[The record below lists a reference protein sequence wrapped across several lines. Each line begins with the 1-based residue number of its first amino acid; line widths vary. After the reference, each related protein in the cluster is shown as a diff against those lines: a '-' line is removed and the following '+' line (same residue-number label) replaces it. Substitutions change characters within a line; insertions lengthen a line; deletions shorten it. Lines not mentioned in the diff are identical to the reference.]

1 MPGFERH
8 AHYTGAMA
16 EHVLIDGNNL
26 LHAMHALAPVPHVGR
41 ETMVKIIERWAREG
55 DDEVTLVFDG
65 PAPRGGL
72 SKQMASSR
80 IAVRFS
86 APRTA
91 DDVIVGYFAKRG
103 SGAAYRVVSSDT
115 AIGHAARAKKG
126 RVTSAAEFIGEL
138 FPEGGSSSG
147 ARTSGDGVGGGSP
160 TAEKPSA
167 MSDAERDEWLEIFGD
182 ADDGES
188 FPGESAMRG

>member
-1 MPGFERH
+1 
-8 AHYTGAMA
+8 MA

-26 LHAMHALAPVPHVGR
+26 LHAMHALAPIPHVGR
-41 ETMVKIIERWAREG
+41 ETMVKIIERWARAG

-65 PAPRGGL
+65 PSPRGGL

-91 DDVIVGYFAKRG
+91 DDVIVGFFARRG
-103 SGAAYRVVSSDT
+103 SGSAYRVVSSDT

-126 RVTSAAEFIGEL
+126 RVTSSAEFIAEL
-138 FPEGGSSSG
+138 FPERESNAGERSRRESVDGGTPAS
-147 ARTSGDGVGGGSP
+147 
-160 TAEKPSA
+160 EKPAA
-167 MSDAERDEWLEIFGD
+167 MSDAERDEWLEIFRD

>member
-1 MPGFERH
+1 
-8 AHYTGAMA
+8 MA

-26 LHAMHALAPVPHVGR
+26 LHAMHALAPIPHVGR
-41 ETMVKIIERWAREG
+41 ETMVKIIERWARGG

-103 SGAAYRVVSSDT
+103 SGSAYRVVSSDT

-126 RVTSAAEFIGEL
+126 RVTSSAEFIDEL
-138 FPEGGSSSG
+138 FPK
-147 ARTSGDGVGGGSP
+147 DGVGGDPSVRRSGGDDAP
-160 TAEKPSA
+160 ATEKPSD
-167 MSDAERDEWLEIFGD
+167 MSDAEREEWLKIFGD
-182 ADDGES
+182 ADDDES